1 MTPDPAT
8 VNDAGSR
15 VDKVQRVGQTEAG
28 RLRVLVSAGTV
39 GGPGGA
45 QRALSS
51 ILRACARDHVDVVAR
66 KVVGPLAD
74 DAAAPR
80 HLWGRQ
86 HWRWVGSKSTIGRNG
101 AIASV
106 LNPLR
111 ARVLPSYDVHI
122 RLFQGVELNAA
133 VRARLRLLVP
143 SGNFIESNT
152 AEPFDYVAMQ
162 APDNAA
168 FVPEGVASTLLPPP
182 LYPLSA
188 QSRQPA
194 VPLPPE
200 FYLTVF
206 NPYGPIKGT
215 DDLERAVEQ
224 SRLPIVWCHS
234 DKGVVNH
241 VPQGLRDHP
250 RVVHVSDPSEAELR
264 WLYEHCAAY
273 LCFSRTEG
281 FGWSIA
287 DGLRHTPVI
296 VSRDI
301 GILTHPAARELPGV
315 VRVDADWRVDW
326 TALPVERGV
335 LPDRD
340 LSFQSPEAF
349 RQSLVELVSGA
360 L

>member
-1 MTPDPAT
+1 M
-8 VNDAGSR
+8 
-15 VDKVQRVGQTEAG
+15 
-28 RLRVLVSAGTV
+28 LVSAGTV

-51 ILRACARDHVDVVAR
+51 ILRACADDDVDVVAR
-66 KVVGPLAD
+66 KVVGPTPD
-74 DAAAPR
+74 GRAAPR
-80 HLWGRQ
+80 RQ
-86 HWRWVGSKSTIGRNG
+86 YDWRHWRWLGSKSATGRNG

-106 LNPLR
+106 LNPVR
-111 ARVLPSYDVHI
+111 ARLFPGYDVHI
-122 RLFQGVELNAA
+122 RLYQGVELNAA

-143 SGNFIESNT
+143 SGNAIDEAT
-152 AEPFDYVAMQ
+152 ALPFDYVAMQ

-188 QSRQPA
+188 ESRQPR
-194 VPLPPE
+194 VPLPRE
-200 FYLTVF
+200 FYLTAF

-215 DDLERAVEQ
+215 DDLERAVDETG
-224 SRLPIVWCHS
+224 LPIVWCHS

-241 VPQGLRDHP
+241 VPERLRDHP
-250 RVVHVSDPSEAELR
+250 RVVHVPDPSEAELR

-273 LCFSRTEG
+273 LCFSKTEG

-287 DGLRHTPVI
+287 DGLRYTPVV

-301 GILTHPAARELPGV
+301 GILTHPAARDLHGV
-315 VRVDADWRVDW
+315 VRVDEDWRVDW
-326 TALPVERGV
+326 TALPLERGV

-340 LSFQSPEAF
+340 LSFQSPDTF
-349 RQSLVELVSGA
+349 RRA
-360 L
+360 LLDLMGSAS